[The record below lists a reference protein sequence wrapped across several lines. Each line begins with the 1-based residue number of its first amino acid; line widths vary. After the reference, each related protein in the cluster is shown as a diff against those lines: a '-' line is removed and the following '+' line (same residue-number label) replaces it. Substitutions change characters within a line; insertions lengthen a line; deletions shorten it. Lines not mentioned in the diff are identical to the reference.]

1 MSDPQSNLIIRPA
14 DPADLDATC
23 RLVAA
28 VVDALRRAGID
39 QWDEAYPDREQLAA
53 DTRRREL
60 RLMPRDGH
68 PIALCALNARCDPAY
83 ANGRWE
89 QPEAPFRVLHRLCVD
104 PEYQGLGLAHAL
116 LRHIEAEA
124 RAAGCETLRLDVFTK
139 NPTAQALYRSA
150 GYRCVGQARW
160 RKGVFDLME
169 KKLRRTSA
177 TADGAFTF

>member
-89 QPEAPFRVLHRLCVD
+89 QPEAPFQIGR
-104 PEYQGLGLAHAL
+104 AH
-116 LRHIEAEA
+116 
-124 RAAGCETLRLDVFTK
+124 V
-139 NPTAQALYRSA
+139 
-150 GYRCVGQARW
+150 
-160 RKGVFDLME
+160 
-169 KKLRRTSA
+169 
-177 TADGAFTF
+177 